1 MSFSVEPLVPFPV
14 WMTLAVCIVVVLVVY
29 LNSQKMVGVRRW
41 PIIALMTV
49 SFLVPLLIL
58 LNPTLTHT
66 IPPPAGKPILDI
78 AIDHSI
84 SMGTKDVAE
93 ESRLNAALAVAK
105 SLESELSDQ
114 FEIRFKRFGG
124 ELAVLDTAEPT
135 SATDSLYK
143 QTDLGIAVQ
152 DSLNEVAPQGQAV
165 LVMSDG
171 IHNQGL
177 VGDLFRTAERA
188 NAMSVPIYTMTLGGK
203 VGVKNISLQLPAPQ
217 ELAFVEQ
224 SVPVAISLRTD
235 NLPMGEFNVSLWK
248 EGEQVEENS
257 VRVAEGQS
265 VSVAPFEISESQP
278 GLYRYRVQVEHV
290 VGEATIADNH
300 ATLLLR
306 VVDSPVKV
314 LLLEGKPYWDTKFLI
329 RKLATDPS
337 IQLTSLVQLANDRFL
352 ERTVIR
358 SKNDDGKFDSSES
371 SHIHSDVRQF
381 LTLEQLRDV
390 QIVILGRESEVFLDD
405 DVLDAFRDWI
415 SRDGGSL
422 VCARGAPSAQLTE
435 RLTGIMPV
443 DWSASRERRFRMQL
457 TDSGKAL
464 SWLSGIGSDASFL
477 STMPTLASTSTPAAR
492 SGLSNVLV
500 ESEIQSEVESPVISF
515 QQYGLGRTIVVEGAG
530 MWRWALM
537 SPEYQDREK
546 VYQTLWRNLL
556 NWLASR
562 AGLLP
567 GQNISLQADRV
578 NFEIGETAT
587 ATLLVRTEA
596 VDELPMVVLR
606 SADNESEAKQ
616 FSPIADGQDPG
627 LFRVEFSD
635 LEVGS
640 YSAEAKI
647 AGDDSSLSTT
657 VFDVRE
663 SFTENLELDARPDLM
678 KRISNLSGGE
688 AIEPGQHAEVGTRM
702 QEHLKNLYP
711 KQLRREQVW
720 DRWWVWLIGIA
731 CWIATWSVR
740 RNSGLI

>member
-1 MSFSVEPLVPFPV
+1 MRFSVEPLVPFPL
-14 WMTLAVCIVVVLVVY
+14 WLTLAVAAAVVLIVY
-29 LNSQKMVGVRRW
+29 AKSQKLVGVKRW
-41 PIIALMTV
+41 PIIALMAI
-49 SFLVPLLIL
+49 SFLVPFIIL

-66 IPPPAGKPILDI
+66 LPPPAGKPILDI
-78 AIDHSI
+78 AVDHSI
-84 SMGTKDVAE
+84 SMATDDVEGA
-93 ESRLNAALAVAK
+93 SRLNSAVAIANDLK
-105 SLESELSDQ
+105 EKLSDQ
-114 FEIRFKRFGG
+114 FEVRLKRFGG
-124 ELAVLDTAEPT
+124 QLGPLDASDAVVDSENRSLDKQTNLGLAVE
-135 SATDSLYK
+135 
-143 QTDLGIAVQ
+143 
-152 DSLNEVAPQGQAV
+152 DSLNDVAPQGQAI
-165 LVMSDG
+165 LLISDG

-188 NAMSVPIYTMTLGGK
+188 NAMSVPIYTMTLGGT
-203 VGVKNISLQLPAPQ
+203 VGVKNVSLKLPAPQ

-224 SVPVAISLRTD
+224 KVPVAISLRTD
-235 NLPMGEFNVSLWK
+235 NLPIGNFNVTLWK
-248 EGEQVEENS
+248 DGQQVDENS
-257 VRVAEGQS
+257 VRVGVDQT
-265 VSVAPFEISESQP
+265 VSVTPFEISEARP
-278 GLYRYRVQVEHV
+278 GLYRYRLQVEQI

-337 IQLTSLVQLANDRFL
+337 IQLTSLVQVANSRFL
-352 ERTVIR
+352 ERTVSR
-358 SKNDDGKFDSSES
+358 NKNEHGEFESAES

-405 DVLDAFRDWI
+405 DTLDAFRDWI

-422 VCARGAPSAQLTE
+422 VCARGAPSAQLTQ

-443 DWSASRERRFRMQL
+443 DWTASRERRFRMQL

-464 SWLSGIGSDASFL
+464 SWLSGIGNDANFL
-477 STMPTLASTSTPAAR
+477 ATMPTLASSSMSAPR

-500 ESEIQSEVESPVISF
+500 KTEQDQAAPVISF

-537 SPEYQDREK
+537 SPEFESREK

-562 AGLLP
+562 TGLLP

-578 NFEIGETAT
+578 NFELGETAT

-596 VDELPMVVLR
+596 VDALPAVVLR
-606 SADNESEAKQ
+606 STNNQAQNFTAV
-616 FSPIADGQDPG
+616 ADGQDPG
-627 LFRVEFSD
+627 LFRVEFPE
-635 LEVGS
+635 LGVGS
-640 YSAEAKI
+640 YTAEATVGNDE
-647 AGDDSSLSTT
+647 ASFAST

-663 SFTENLELDARPDLM
+663 SFAENLELDARPDLM
-678 KRISNLSGGE
+678 KRISSLSGGE
-688 AIEPGQHAEVGTRM
+688 AIGHDEPAEVGTKL
-702 QEHLKNLYP
+702 QEHLERLYP

-720 DRWWVWLIGIA
+720 DRWWVWLIGIV
-731 CWIATWSVR
+731 CWLTAWSVR